1 MIKTF
6 PRSRVC
12 VIDVYPSFEA
22 GLKKATEFA
31 KKHNISINS
40 FDGQKIII
48 GFCLKYVEETYNST
62 NSQYPKVTCISKKA
76 ISKRVENFI
85 NNYFDKMMEYLPIPY
100 CGKYEINS
108 PDLEFAAQ
116 NSLKQQKTK
125 RRRENFITKLKIK
138 PN

>member
-1 MIKTF
+1 MDRKLLLG
-6 PRSRVC
+6 SV
-12 VIDVYPSFEA
+12 
-22 GLKKATEFA
+22 
-31 KKHNISINS
+31 
-40 FDGQKIII
+40 
-48 GFCLKYVEETYNST
+48 YNST